1 MTSSPC
7 PPSPKGE
14 RGKRKYSKGKAPPP
28 RGRGW
33 GEVKN
38 EVRECNL
45 SIKQNI
51 IYHIFR
57 IFLCL
62 IYHILKAEQGN

>member
-1 MTSSPC
+1 MILVPH

-14 RGKRKYSKGKAPPP
+14 RGGKYSNGKAPPP
-28 RGRGW
+28 WGRGW

-38 EVRECNL
+38 EERECNL
-45 SIKQNI
+45 LIKQNI

-57 IFLCL
+57 ILLCL
-62 IYHILKAEQGN
+62 IYHILKAGQGN